1 MSWKTKK
8 RLKWL
13 RSSERI
19 YLRLSM
25 TTTADCCRSWHIA
38 SQRVYEAVY
47 SSRQSAAGEDD
58 MRCPAG
64 RGACLD
70 LHDVT
75 TRHACNRK
83 IQLDWCRRPHNMQTN
98 DLHTNCHWHVQT
110 MQWCSQGQ
118 NVKEKAWT
126 FKAEATTISPKAFM
140 HMAREEI
147 KIQPD
152 RIGSKLNFDCFY
164 LDIHLLI
171 LITYTGWPLSR
182 QCEIPWHFPDSSRH
196 SAC

>member
-1 MSWKTKK
+1 
-8 RLKWL
+8 
-13 RSSERI
+13 
-19 YLRLSM
+19 
-25 TTTADCCRSWHIA
+25 
-38 SQRVYEAVY
+38 
-47 SSRQSAAGEDD
+47 

-110 MQWCSQGQ
+110 MQWRSQGQ

-126 FKAEATTISPKAFM
+126 FKAEATTISPKAKAFV

-196 SAC
+196 SSTTLGMSSVTHIMPVLVLLSVVGVRMQQYMIRNYILII